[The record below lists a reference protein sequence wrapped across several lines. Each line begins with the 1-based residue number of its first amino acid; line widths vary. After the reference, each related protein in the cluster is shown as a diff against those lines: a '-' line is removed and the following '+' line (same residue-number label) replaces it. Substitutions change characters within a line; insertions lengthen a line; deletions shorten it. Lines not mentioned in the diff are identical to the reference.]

1 MNPTKPATTSTT
13 PETDVLHFDNT
24 SKLSAAEIAKAVAH
38 HNHHHPGKPV
48 EETASPK
55 PKSANKKS

>member
-1 MNPTKPATTSTT
+1 MNPTKPETPSTT
-13 PETDVLHFDNT
+13 PETDVLHFENN

-38 HNHHHPGKPV
+38 HNHHHSGKAP

-55 PKSANKKS
+55 SKPANKKS